1 MKRIGNLYSKIY
13 DIDNL
18 RLAHKNARRGKGWYH
33 EVKMIN
39 NDPDKYLN
47 KLQHSLINK
56 TYNTSD
62 YITFMRTEGR
72 KVREIFK
79 LPYYPDRI
87 CQWAIIQVIEKHL
100 INYVTADTYSAI
112 PGRGVHKALRKICN
126 AVNFD
131 RDRTMYCLK
140 LDVNKYYPSVNH
152 SMLKKILRR
161 IFKDKDLLWLLD
173 EIIDSTEGDTGI
185 PIGNYMSQWFGNIY
199 LAMFDHWIKEVMSI
213 KYYYRYMD
221 DIVILHSDKGFL
233 HNLLRE
239 IQVYFDKELAL
250 KVKKNWQV
258 FPTEIRGIDFLGYR
272 IFPGYC
278 LLRKSTLKNMKCKV
292 NKINKT
298 IAAGNKM
305 NHNQWCSLNSYLGWL
320 IWCDGFRLVCKY
332 IAPLVDT
339 MKQFYEEVIKNGEIR
354 ECKRNTAP
362 ETA

>member
-1 MKRIGNLYSKIY
+1 MKRVGNLYEHIY

-18 RLAHKNARRGKGWYH
+18 RKAHKNARRGKGWYH

-39 NDPDKYLN
+39 NDPDKYLID
-47 KLQHSLINK
+47 LQQSLINK
-56 TYNTSD
+56 TYSTSD

-72 KVREIFK
+72 KNREIFK

-87 CQWAIIQVIEKHL
+87 CQWAIIQVIEKYF

-112 PGRGVHKALRKICN
+112 PRRGIHQALQKICR
-126 AVNFD
+126 AVNND
-131 RDRTMYCLK
+131 TDGTMYCLK

-152 SMLKKILRR
+152 KILKSILRR

-199 LAMFDHWIKEVMSI
+199 LARFDHWVKEAIGI

-221 DIVILHSDKGFL
+221 DIVILHNSKEFL
-233 HNLLRE
+233 HNLL
-239 IQVYFDKELAL
+239 ISINDYFAKELSL
-250 KVKKNWQV
+250 RVKDNWQV
-258 FPTEIRGIDFLGYR
+258 FPTAVRGIDYLGYR

-278 LLRKSTLKNMKCKV
+278 LLRKSTLKNMK
-292 NKINKT
+292 NKIKNINKN
-298 IAAGNKM
+298 IAAGKGM

-339 MKQFYEEVIKNGEIR
+339 MNQFYEEVIKNGKVQR
-354 ECKRNTAP
+354 CQRNAVAT
-362 ETA
+362 TT